1 MGDAARDRLSDR
13 GSIPLR
19 SIEKAQCLLG
29 FFVFVLHIIKIFV
42 QNNCIS
48 SDVYVKLF
56 LLQVGEVFTFDK

>member
-1 MGDAARDRLSDR
+1 MEDAARDRLSDR

-48 SDVYVKLF
+48 SDVYVKPF

>member
-19 SIEKAQCLLG
+19 SIEKTQCLLG

-48 SDVYVKLF
+48 SDVYVKPF